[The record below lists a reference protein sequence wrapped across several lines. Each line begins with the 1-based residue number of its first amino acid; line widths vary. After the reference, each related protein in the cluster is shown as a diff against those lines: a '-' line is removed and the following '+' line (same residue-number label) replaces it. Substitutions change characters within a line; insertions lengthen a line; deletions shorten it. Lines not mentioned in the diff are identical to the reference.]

1 MDNCCIN
8 IPSELHNKICGV
20 IFGQAIGDALGLG
33 AEFMSHKEVLKYYP
47 QGLTLYNQ
55 IIQDYHRKRWKQGDW
70 TDDTDMMLCIAN
82 AIIADKDIYLNSIA
96 QNFKKWFNG
105 SPMGIG
111 RHTYNVLAISDYTD
125 NPTKAAE
132 IVWKLSG
139 KKSAANGGIMR
150 TSVVGLWKQNVSFYA
165 EEVCRLTHTDSRCI
179 GSCVILSELIH
190 HFVWNGY
197 ELNFE
202 TIQEIARKFDERI
215 VPYLLLAKRSDDIQ
229 GLALD
234 DEMTMGYTLKTLSA
248 AIWCLYHTES
258 FQEGL
263 LAVVNAGG
271 DADTNAAVACS
282 LLGAKYGFNSI
293 SPYYVDNLRRKSLL
307 DKVTDDLL
315 DILCQ
320 DIQIVC

>member
-1 MDNCCIN
+1 MDNCNKN

-165 EEVCRLTHTDSRCI
+165 EEVCR
-179 GSCVILSELIH
+179 
-190 HFVWNGY
+190 
-197 ELNFE
+197 
-202 TIQEIARKFDERI
+202 
-215 VPYLLLAKRSDDIQ
+215 SDDIQ

-315 DILCQ
+315 GILCQ

>member
-1 MDNCCIN
+1 M
-8 IPSELHNKICGV
+8 
-20 IFGQAIGDALGLG
+20 
-33 AEFMSHKEVLKYYP
+33 
-47 QGLTLYNQ
+47 
-55 IIQDYHRKRWKQGDW
+55 
-70 TDDTDMMLCIAN
+70 
-82 AIIADKDIYLNSIA
+82 
-96 QNFKKWFNG
+96 
-105 SPMGIG
+105 
-111 RHTYNVLAISDYTD
+111 
-125 NPTKAAE
+125 
-132 IVWKLSG
+132 
-139 KKSAANGGIMR
+139 
-150 TSVVGLWKQNVSFYA
+150 
-165 EEVCRLTHTDSRCI
+165 
-179 GSCVILSELIH
+179 
-190 HFVWNGY
+190 WNGY

-234 DEMTMGYTLKTLSA
+234 DEMAMGYTLKTLSA

-315 DILCQ
+315 CILCQ

>member
-1 MDNCCIN
+1 M
-8 IPSELHNKICGV
+8 PSELHNKICGV

-33 AEFMSHKEVLKYYP
+33 AEFMSRKEVLKYYP

-82 AIIADKDIYLNSIA
+82 AIIANKDICLNSIA

-150 TSVVGLWKQNVSFYA
+150 TSVMGLWKQNVSFYA

-197 ELNFE
+197 ELDFE

-229 GLALD
+229 
-234 DEMTMGYTLKTLSA
+234 
-248 AIWCLYHTES
+248 
-258 FQEGL
+258 
-263 LAVVNAGG
+263 VNAGG

-293 SPYYVDNLRRKSLL
+293 PSYYVDNLKKKSLL

-315 DILCQ
+315 YILRQ
-320 DIQIVC
+320 DV